1 MERPVP
7 LLGRQ
12 AWAHISPS
20 VRLLPG
26 TLTTAPLPVP
36 GSQGPGDPTSPTRPW
51 APGSGC
57 LPARYMAGLC
67 SVLLESLLGLRRRAW
82 VSLLG
87 FSSGGPSSVVTGV
100 HLVNR
105 HGSGSLSFLAS
116 SSSQA
121 PVSPR
126 GLAGVAAGKPGCA
139 GLGAGVS

>member
-1 MERPVP
+1 MP

-12 AWAHISPS
+12 AWAHVSPS
-20 VRLLPG
+20 VRVLPG

-57 LPARYMAGLC
+57 LPARYVAGLC
-67 SVLLESLLGLRRRAW
+67 SVLWESLLGLRRRAW
-82 VSLLG
+82 VSSLG
-87 FSSGGPSSVVTGV
+87 SSSGGPSSVVTGASCEQAWFGIPV
-100 HLVNR
+100 
-105 HGSGSLSFLAS
+105 LSSLAS
-116 SSSQA
+116 SSSQRS

-126 GLAGVAAGKPGCA
+126 GLAGAAAGKPGCA